1 MLSFNSVVLPT
12 PTSVNT
18 DYTEVVKSRESLSGR
33 TVRRVLR
40 KKRIIT
46 CKWDQLTQAELQVL
60 LIAKSAENGT
70 LKYWDELEAD
80 FKTTT
85 VYVEDV
91 NSTLE
96 HARVNGNK
104 LKTISNITVS
114 FKEF

>member
-1 MLSFNSVVLPT
+1 MLSFNSAVLPT
-12 PTSVNT
+12 PSSINT
-18 DYTEVVKSRESLSGR
+18 DYSDVVKSRETLSGR

-40 KKRIIT
+40 RKKIIT
-46 CKWDQLTQAELQVL
+46 CKWEQLTQVELQAL
-60 LIAKSAENGT
+60 LITQIAEGGT
-70 LKYWDELEAD
+70 LKYWDEAAID
-80 FKTTT
+80 FKTIT

-104 LKTISNITVS
+104 LKTISNVTLS